1 MLAKSFSG
9 VDNRDVMKIQ
19 IHHPAL
25 REFFEQLRF
34 APMRQRHK
42 HLAAA
47 EKLLLILDP
56 RQEYPFEFIVF
67 RITGFRPSVAKYEDC
82 MIGGE
87 DLMSD
92 LRIWLAQMSGR
103 LEVPV
108 STQKEPVFTV
118 EELAK
123 RFSVSDKT
131 IRRWEKRGLT
141 GRIYVFADGK
151 KRKGYS
157 ESAVHKF
164 EQEHRAMLHRSAQ
177 FSKLSDA
184 EKKQIYDLA
193 CDLAAT
199 EQCRSRNQILHRI
212 CRQTGRARET
222 VRYILDDQERRLGPC
237 QAVPA
242 PRSRLGTKEATQ
254 IYKLAHQGMRMC
266 ELTERFKKSRG
277 SLYRIINQHRAKEL
291 MSRKIEYID
300 SPEFAS
306 ASVDNA
312 GFTKPFEAPA
322 ETNRESALLTRR
334 QESDL
339 FRRYNFLKYTAY
351 QERSRLNRLQP
362 AVKQLLQIEKLL
374 DEADRV
380 KHHIV
385 QSNVPLVVSIAG
397 RHQGSGMTMNE
408 LVSEGML
415 SLMAAVEKFDYS
427 RGYRF
432 STYAGW
438 AIAKDYARKIPAE
451 AQRPD
456 RAGGSDVENLPHD
469 FRLSNLPD
477 VAAVEQAQNDLISVI
492 ESNLDDRERF
502 IIMNHYPLDTSVI
515 KKKPMTL
522 KQNGDAL
529 GLTKERVRQIELK
542 ALQKLRHSL
551 SPEQFD
557 ILTG

>member
-1 MLAKSFSG
+1 MLANSLNG
-9 VDNRDVMKIQ
+9 VDNTGIMKIQ

-34 APMRQRHK
+34 APIRQRHK
-42 HLAAA
+42 HLAAT
-47 EKLLLILDP
+47 EKLMLILDP
-56 RQEYPFEFIVF
+56 QQEYPFEFIVF
-67 RITGFRPSVAKYEDC
+67 RITGFRPSIAKYEDC
-82 MIGGE
+82 VIRGE
-87 DLMSD
+87 ELLSD

-123 RFSVSDKT
+123 RFSVSEKT

-141 GRIYVFADGK
+141 GRIYVFGDGK
-151 KRKGYS
+151 KRKGFS
-157 ESAVHKF
+157 ESAVLQF
-164 EQEHRAMLHRSAQ
+164 EQEHRDMLDRSAQ
-177 FSKLSDA
+177 FTKLSDA
-184 EKKQIYDLA
+184 EKTHIYELA
-193 CDLAAT
+193 GELAASDP
-199 EQCRSRNQILHRI
+199 CRTRNQVLRRI
-212 CRQTGRARET
+212 CQQTGRARET
-222 VRYILDDQERRLGPC
+222 IRYVLDEQERRLGPC

-242 PRSRLGTKEATQ
+242 ARGRLGTKEATQ
-254 IYKLAHQGMRMC
+254 IYKLVRQGMRMC

-277 SLYRIINQHRAKEL
+277 SLYRIINQHRAREL
-291 MSRKIEYID
+291 MIRKIDYID
-300 SPEFAS
+300 SPEFA
-306 ASVDNA
+306 ALSV
-312 GFTKPFEAPA
+312 
-322 ETNRESALLTRR
+322 ESAGLTLPVESLQEALGESSLLTRR

-339 FRRYNFLKYTAY
+339 FRLYNFLKYKAS
-351 QERSRLNRLQP
+351 QERSQLNRLQP
-362 AVKQLLQIEKLL
+362 AVKRLLQIEKLL

-380 KHHIV
+380 KQHIV
-385 QSNVPLVVSIAG
+385 QCNMPLVISIAG
-397 RHQGSGMTMNE
+397 RHQGAGMTMNE
-408 LVSEGML
+408 LVNEGML
-415 SLMAAVEKFDYS
+415 SLMAAVEKFDYT

-438 AIAKDYARKIPAE
+438 AIAKDFARKIPAE

-456 RAGGSDVENLPHD
+456 RAGGSDIDNFPHD

-477 VAAVEQAQNDLISVI
+477 VAAVEQAQNDLLGVI

-522 KQNGDAL
+522 KQIGDTL